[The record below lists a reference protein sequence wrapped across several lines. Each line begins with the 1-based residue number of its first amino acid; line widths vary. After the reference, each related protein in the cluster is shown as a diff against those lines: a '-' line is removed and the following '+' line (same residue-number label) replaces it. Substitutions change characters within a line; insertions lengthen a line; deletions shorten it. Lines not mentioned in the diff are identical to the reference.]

1 MQYSIMPTC
10 NIVICNT
17 VILPICNILFLSIG
31 NIVYFQY
38 AILYCYEQFRQNQ
51 YILLVY
57 CIVMAIWRRLVREFS
72 HVVNIDKEKEWPQ
85 DAALWD
91 SNVKSIQSRFVRT
104 NFNKAFSI
112 SKVAFEPIQWNP
124 PYTIALQFKQ
134 QNIMINTVKSLFN
147 VNYSG

>member
-51 YILLVY
+51 YN
-57 CIVMAIWRRLVREFS
+57 IVSVLHCNGNMAKTGNKNDLEWR
-72 HVVNIDKEKEWPQ
+72 
-85 DAALWD
+85 
-91 SNVKSIQSRFVRT
+91 
-104 NFNKAFSI
+104 
-112 SKVAFEPIQWNP
+112 
-124 PYTIALQFKQ
+124 
-134 QNIMINTVKSLFN
+134 
-147 VNYSG
+147 